1 MRKCLP
7 LISLLLMLW
16 LLPCKAQREYHL
28 LMQVKGQELTSI
40 CVIDTVSDG
49 NLVGTVINEFGAKA
63 FDFTYT
69 NGKVKVLNV
78 VAFLDKWYIRRVL
91 RRDLKHILPT
101 LPPDKESYYKRRW
114 ISYTFT
120 PMTSDNEADQ

>member
-1 MRKCLP
+1 M
-7 LISLLLMLW
+7 
-16 LLPCKAQREYHL
+16 
-28 LMQVKGQELTSI
+28 
-40 CVIDTVSDG
+40 
-49 NLVGTVINEFGAKA
+49 INEFGAKA

>member
-7 LISLLLMLW
+7 LISLLLLLW
-16 LLPCKAQREYHL
+16 LQPCRAQREYHL

-101 LPPDKESYYKRRW
+101 LTPDKESYYKRRW

>member
-7 LISLLLMLW
+7 LISLLLLLW
-16 LLPCKAQREYHL
+16 LQPCRAQREYYL